1 MLKHIKG
8 LKIEDRKS
16 HATIALQVLPI
27 QFSDDEATKRIVIH
41 NVRRLIHQH
50 KAEIQELAYK

>member
-8 LKIEDRKS
+8 FKIEDRKS

-27 QFSDDEATKRIVIH
+27 QFSDDEATKMMKPLNALLYIMLDV
-41 NVRRLIHQH
+41 
-50 KAEIQELAYK
+50 